1 MLGLPAVTK
10 YPMTVF
16 SLTAV
21 MGLAASLT
29 LVVNAVPV
37 AASGAVKTTTNCSP
51 GPVDAAV
58 PTPTAAAGVSAARYG
73 AVKGKAK
80 VTWTQSNQRYP
91 TGYTLYFRL
100 ITSND
105 RCTAT
110 KEYKMGGTCLY
121 SKSGVTWACK
131 IKRLPSG
138 NTEFQVALWYQDFS
152 GNNGPITYTPW
163 SNAVNVK

>member
-10 YPMTVF
+10 HPLTVF

-21 MGLAASLT
+21 MGLAAILI

-73 AVKGKAK
+73 AVKAK

-152 GNNGPITYTPW
+152 GNNGPITYSPW